1 MFYITVRRITIWNAH
16 GRVILQSSR
25 GENGMAQVQTGGS
38 AFGRVFKVV
47 SGNFLE
53 MFDFMVYGFYASA
66 IAHAIFPNT
75 SGYISLMMSLL
86 TFGVGFLMRP
96 IGAIVLGAYI
106 DRHGRRKGLIAS
118 LGIMSLGVL
127 IITFTPNYSSI
138 GIVAPILV
146 LIGRL
151 LQGFSAGAESGGV
164 SVYLAEI
171 APPGKRGFYVA
182 WQSAS
187 QQVAVIFAAVLGITL
202 RIVLSEEQIME
213 WGWRIPFV
221 LGSLIVPLLF
231 YIRRTL
237 QETEAFEKRSVAH
250 TPTLGE
256 IYRGLMSHWKLVLN
270 AVLLVTLTSVMFYLI
285 TAYTPTY
292 GKNVLNL
299 TGRDAFIVTVCVG
312 ISNFIFVPVMGAVS
326 DRFGR
331 VRTLMVFSVLVALTA
346 YPAMAWLVQEPSFDR
361 MLGVL
366 LWLSFLYGGYQG
378 VMVVSLTEM
387 MPAYVRASGFS
398 IAYSLA
404 QAIFGGFTPAVCT
417 WLIHSTGDKAM
428 PGAWLAAAA
437 VLSVLGVWMLH
448 RSGAPVGRGSREAPA
463 AVTRT
468 GDVARVAH

>member
-1 MFYITVRRITIWNAH
+1 
-16 GRVILQSSR
+16 
-25 GENGMAQVQTGGS
+25 MAQVQTGGS
-38 AFGRVFKVV
+38 TFGRVFKVV

-75 SGYISLMMSLL
+75 SGYISLMMSLM

-118 LGIMSLGVL
+118 LGIMSVGVL
-127 IITFTPNYSSI
+127 IIAFTPNYASI
-138 GIVAPILV
+138 GIAAPILV
-146 LIGRL
+146 VVGRL

-187 QQVAVIFAAVLGITL
+187 QQVAVIFAAVLGVTL
-202 RIVLSEEQIME
+202 RMVLSEEQVME

-221 LGSLIVPLLF
+221 IGSLIVPLLF

-237 QETEAFEKRSVAH
+237 QETEAFQKRAVAH

-256 IYRGLMSHWKLVLN
+256 IYRGLLINWRLVLN

-292 GKNVLNL
+292 GKEVLNL
-299 TGRDAFIVTVCVG
+299 TARDAFIVTVCVG
-312 ISNFIFVPVMGAVS
+312 VSNFIFVPLMGAVS

-331 VRTLMVFSVLVALTA
+331 VRTLFFFSVLVAITA
-346 YPAMAWLVQEPSFDR
+346 YPAMVWLVAEPSFGR
-361 MLGVL
+361 MLMVL

-387 MPAYVRASGFS
+387 MPAHVRASGFS
-398 IAYSLA
+398 VAYSLA
-404 QAIFGGFTPAVCT
+404 QAIFGGFTPAVST
-417 WLIHSTGDKAM
+417 WLIHTSGDKAM
-428 PGAWLAAAA
+428 PGAWLAASA
-437 VLSVLGVWMLH
+437 VLSFLGVWMLQ
-448 RSGAPVGRGSREAPA
+448 RSGAPVGRGTRQAGAPA
-463 AVTRT
+463 THADRI
-468 GDVARVAH
+468 ARVAH